1 MSKISVWTIATIKG
15 KNVKKM
21 TIKVLIISSLV
32 VSPLCYAEVVSCTG
46 KVNQLSNQVPNGFY
60 MSVADSGNMQICNP
74 EQDTFSVTP
83 QNCKHIASL
92 AALAYATGKDLTV
105 TVENAPGA
113 NCSDITDDYDADI
126 SYVGIQQQ

>member
-1 MSKISVWTIATIKG
+1 MSKISVRTIYTVKE
-15 KNVKKM
+15 KNVKKITM
-21 TIKVLIISSLV
+21 KTLIISSLLA
-32 VSPLCYAEVVSCTG
+32 SPLCYADVISCTG

-92 AALAYATGKDLTV
+92 AALAYATGKELTV
-105 TVENAPGA
+105 TIENAPGA